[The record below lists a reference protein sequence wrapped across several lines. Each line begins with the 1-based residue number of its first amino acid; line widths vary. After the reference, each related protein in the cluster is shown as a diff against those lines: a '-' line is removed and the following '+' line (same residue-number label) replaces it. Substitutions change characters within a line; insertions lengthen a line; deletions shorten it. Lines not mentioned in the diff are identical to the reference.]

1 MDKYLYFRS
10 QKVITDDDDSAQS
23 ALFPWSSFM
32 GMHPTSD
39 TTLTLFFKAQ
49 IRHRSDGQEGNAVNN
64 DSVILTIPT
73 NTHKTA
79 IAEIIDLV
87 TNTPQ
92 GSILYVGDDY
102 TGSYASNKWSAIS
115 TISIAAAIAT

>member
-1 MDKYLYFRS
+1 MDKYLYFRTTS
-10 QKVITDDDDSAQS
+10 KIADDDDSAQS

-73 NTHKTA
+73 NTHKAA

-92 GSILYVGDDY
+92 DSILYVGDDY